1 MKRLKNFAYNI
12 ESQWGDDGV
21 IEEIFKRIG
30 EGNKTCVDFGAY
42 DGPHL
47 SNTWNLWNN
56 KGWNA
61 LLIEGN
67 PGRVKSLREYTEG
80 NSKIKIVN
88 AFVTISGENKIDNIV
103 EKNLGSNT
111 KIDLMSIDIDGDDYY
126 IMESIE
132 KFLPRVIV
140 IEFNP
145 TIPAHIDIVQE
156 PGEYF
161 GSSAN
166 SINKLATKKGYKLI
180 EIIGANCY
188 FIREEEYSKVYAEE
202 FDLNHLF
209 HNDFISHIIT
219 SYGGYSFILNKLA
232 FSSKNKL
239 VKKPS
244 IISSF
249 QFVDYS
255 NLFPQKLSGKIA
267 DIKKV
272 MYQKYLAARINYF
285 NRNRPVPHEYKS
297 ALIIKLAKRYGIKNL
312 IETGTYQGKMVYA
325 LRHVFKKIYSI
336 EIDKA
341 LFAGAVERFKH
352 YPYIKIING
361 DSGVELK
368 KILSGN
374 KEKFIFWLDG
384 HYSAGHTGKAELNTP
399 VIKELETIF
408 ANNNKHIIAIDDARL
423 FNGKDDY
430 PQYSTIK
437 QLAGKNGYSSSIK
450 KDIII
455 LLPNDSTN

>member
-67 PGRVKSLREYTEG
+67 SGRVKSLREYTEG

-103 EKNLGSNT
+103 EKNLGSNA

-126 IMESIE
+126 IMDSIE

-166 SINKLATKKGYKLI
+166 SINKLATKKGYRLI
-180 EIIGANCY
+180 EIIGTNCY
-188 FIREEEYSKVYAEE
+188 FIREEEYSKIYAEDFVLE
-202 FDLNHLF
+202 HLF
-209 HNDFISHIIT
+209 SNDFISHIIT
-219 SYGGYSFILNKLA
+219 SYGGYSYLVNKLA
-232 FSSKNKL
+232 YGSKHK
-239 VKKPS
+239 KIRKPS
-244 IISSF
+244 LKSSF
-249 QFVDYS
+249 ILIEFG
-255 NLFPQKLSGKIA
+255 NMFPQTIREYITN
-267 DIKKV
+267 IKKTL
-272 MYQKYLAARINYF
+272 YHKYLALRINFF
-285 NRNRPVPHEYKS
+285 NFNRPVPHEYKS
-297 ALIIKLAKRYGIKNL
+297 AHIVRLAKMYGVKSF
-312 IETGTYQGKMVYA
+312 IETGTYQGRMVHA
-325 LRHVFKKIYSI
+325 LRHIFKKIYSI
-336 EIDKA
+336 EIDKTLYTA
-341 LFAGAVERFKH
+341 AVERFKH
-352 YPYIKIING
+352 YPYIKVIHG
-361 DSGVELK
+361 DSGVELRN
-368 KILSGN
+368 ILAN
-374 KEKFIFWLDG
+374 NNERFIFWLDG
-384 HYSAGHTGKAELNTP
+384 HYSAGITGKSDLNTP
-399 VIKELETIF
+399 IIKELKTIF
-408 ANNNKHIIAIDDARL
+408 NSGTKHIIAIDDARL
-423 FNGKDDY
+423 FNGTDDY
-430 PQYSTIK
+430 PEYITIK
-437 QLAGKNGYSSSIK
+437 QMANKNGYKSKIK
-450 KDIII
+450 KDIITLI
-455 LLPNDSTN
+455 PNDATN